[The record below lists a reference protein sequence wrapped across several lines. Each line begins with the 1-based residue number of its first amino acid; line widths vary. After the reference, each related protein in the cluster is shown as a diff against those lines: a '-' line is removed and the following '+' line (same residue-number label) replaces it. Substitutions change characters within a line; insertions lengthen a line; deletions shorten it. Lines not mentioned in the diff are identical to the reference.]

1 MPLPMLTAG
10 LLIGVVAP
18 AATAQGPQRDLRED
32 VEQLHIRHRT
42 AHYALAGT
50 VSMERFAEYGRC
62 LEFIHAE
69 YASGFLELLGRPAP
83 TPPVTKD
90 SAPEE
95 DERYRVVILATTR
108 EYDEFT
114 AAYFQGHAEHTRGLY
129 VPGVKL
135 LIIRDAPD
143 MSQTYEVLFHEA
155 FHQFVDRHLPLTP
168 VWINEGLATYYG
180 TARATARGLVFDRP
194 ASVYFQVVRDAAGVR
209 ELIPLDQLMR
219 ATIAAF
225 YDRAPVAGTDYDRRA
240 LMYAQAYTLTAFMLH
255 DLDGKEHLR
264 GYLRAIGKARS
275 TADVRRITDE
285 RFGAELRA
293 AMVPEWLNFVN
304 RH

>member
-1 MPLPMLTAG
+1 MRT
-10 LLIGVVAP
+10 P
-18 AATAQGPQRDLRED
+18 AAGFWVAMIGATVFAQAPQRDLRDD
-32 VEQLHIRHRT
+32 VEKLHIRHRT

-50 VSMERFAEYGRC
+50 VSAERFAEYGRC

-69 YASGFLELLGRPAP
+69 YASGFLELLGREVAPSPAAG
-83 TPPVTKD
+83 PPEGEPDT
-90 SAPEE
+90 
-95 DERYRVVILATTR
+95 RHRVVILAAAR

-129 VPGVKL
+129 VPGVRL
-135 LIIRDAPD
+135 LIIRDDPD

-194 ASVYFQVVRDAAGVR
+194 VSAFFQVVRDAAGVR

-219 ATIAAF
+219 ATPAVF
-225 YDRAPVAGTDYDRRA
+225 YQRAPVPGTDYDRRA

-255 DLDGKEHLR
+255 DRAGKEHLR
-264 GYLRAIGKARS
+264 GYLQALGKARS
-275 TADVRRITDE
+275 AADVSRITDE

-293 AMVPEWLNFVN
+293 ALVPQWLAFVN

>member
-1 MPLPMLTAG
+1 MRVAALWVVI
-10 LLIGVVAP
+10 IGASAFAQAP
-18 AATAQGPQRDLRED
+18 PRDLRED
-32 VEQLHIRHRT
+32 VEQLQIRHRT

-50 VSMERFAEYGRC
+50 VSAERFAEYGRC

-69 YASGFLELLGRPAP
+69 YASGLLELLGREAAAGHGGE
-83 TPPVTKD
+83 D
-90 SAPEE
+90 PESE
-95 DERYRVVILATTR
+95 PDPHHRVVILASAR

-135 LIIRDAPD
+135 LIIRDDPD
-143 MSQTYEVLFHEA
+143 MTQTYEVLFHEA

-194 ASVYFQVVRDAAGVR
+194 AAVYYQVVRDVAGVR

-219 ATIAAF
+219 ATPAVF
-225 YDRAPVAGTDYDRRA
+225 YQRAPVPGTDYDRRA

-255 DLDGKEHLR
+255 DRDGKAHLR
-264 GYLRAIGKARS
+264 GYLQALGKARS
-275 TADVRRITDE
+275 AADVGRITDE
-285 RFGAELRA
+285 RFGAELLA
-293 AMVPEWLNFVN
+293 AMVPQWLAFVN